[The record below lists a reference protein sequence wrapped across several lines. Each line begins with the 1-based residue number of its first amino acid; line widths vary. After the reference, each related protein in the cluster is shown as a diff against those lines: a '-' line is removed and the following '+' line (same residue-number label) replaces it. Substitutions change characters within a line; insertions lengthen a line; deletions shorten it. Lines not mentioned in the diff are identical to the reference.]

1 MWFRSMASSRLWN
14 GLFLYVRRQML
25 PPCSSGRMNPQPLY
39 LLGAGGHAKMVIEAC
54 YRSEL
59 YRVAGCFDREP
70 SLPSLLGVPVH
81 SDQDATFAQ
90 AIDSRSKFLVAIGE
104 NALRQRLTER
114 LGAKGA
120 EFAIVIAP
128 SAYVSPSARLG
139 AGTVVM
145 PMAAIGAL
153 ADIGEGCIINTSS
166 SIDHDGYLEA
176 FAHVAPGCHL
186 AGNVTVRTG
195 AILGVG
201 TSVIP
206 NITIGEWAVIGA
218 GTTVIRDIPART
230 KWVGCPARQIES

>member
-1 MWFRSMASSRLWN
+1 MSFRSMACSRLWN
-14 GLFLYVRRQML
+14 GQFLYVSRSIL
-25 PPCSSGRMNPQPLY
+25 PLCSHGRMNPEPLY

-70 SLPSLLGVPVH
+70 MVPSLLGVLVH
-81 SDQDATFAQ
+81 SDHDATIAQ
-90 AIDSRSKFLVAIGE
+90 AIASRSKFLVAIGE

-114 LGAKGA
+114 LAAEGA
-120 EFAIVIAP
+120 EFATVIAA

-145 PMAAIGAL
+145 PMAAIGAM
-153 ADIGEGCIINTSS
+153 AEVGEGCIINTAS
-166 SIDHDGYLEA
+166 SIDHDSYLEA
-176 FAHVAPGCHL
+176 FTHVAPGCHL

-195 AILGVG
+195 AMLGVG

-206 NITIGEWAVIGA
+206 DITIGEWAMIGA
-218 GTTVIRDIPART
+218 GTTVIRDIPAKT
-230 KWVGCPARQIES
+230 KWVGCPARKIES